1 MQLYV
6 QSLTQMTAGT
16 ITILTIIIII
26 MGMQLLKELSPETE
40 WSPLGLITYRINKVV
55 LWLFH
60 STANQSTIFRRNNF
74 LNPFINA
81 ISEQAVKRKVILK
94 QITAIGFIIQI
105 CTKPTATTITF
116 VLFIP
121 K

>member
-6 QSLTQMTAGT
+6 QSLTQITSAGA
-16 ITILTIIIII
+16 ITFLTIIIII

-40 WSPLGLITYRINKVV
+40 WSPLGLITYRTNKVV

-60 STANQSTIFRRNNF
+60 LTENQITIFRRNNF

-81 ISEQAVKRKVILK
+81 LSE
-94 QITAIGFIIQI
+94 
-105 CTKPTATTITF
+105 
-116 VLFIP
+116 
-121 K
+121 